1 VAVRPR
7 SRGRGQHFLRSNKL
21 AAELVRAARVQ
32 PDDLVLDLGAGT
44 GVLTGA
50 LVRAGAR
57 VVAVEIDARLAEGLR
72 GRYPQVDGRV
82 EDVLGIPLPPEP
94 FKVVASLPFDGGTSI
109 LRRLLD
115 PVVQLTSADVI
126 VQWGLA
132 EKRAA
137 VWPSTQ
143 LSVYWGA
150 WFELAVTRR
159 LPRCVFAPPPSVD
172 AALLRIVRREKGLV
186 AVAERRRYQAFLA
199 RGFREGPGAVVPR
212 KLLKRCETELGFE
225 RRARARDLDAR
236 QWASLFRQGRPERSI
251 DNIRPVA

>member
-21 AAELVRAARVQ
+21 AAELVRTACVQ

-57 VVAVEIDARLAEGLR
+57 VVAVEIDANLAESLR
-72 GRYPQVDGRV
+72 RRYPHVDVRV
-82 EDVLGIPLPPEP
+82 DDALRLPLPQAP
-94 FKVVASLPFDGGTSI
+94 FKVVANPPFDGGTSI
-109 LRRLLD
+109 LRRLLN
-115 PVVQLTSADVI
+115 PVVPLTTADVI

-150 WFELAVTRR
+150 WFELSVARR
-159 LPRCVFAPPPSVD
+159 LPRNVFAPPPSVD
-172 AALLRIVRREKGLV
+172 AGLLRIARREEALV
-186 AVAERRRYQAFLA
+186 SVAECRGYEAFLA
-199 RGFREGPGAVVPR
+199 RGFRDGPSAVVPR

-225 RRARARDLDAR
+225 RRARARDLDAW
-236 QWASLFRQGRPERSI
+236 QWAELYRHALLRRPT
-251 DNIRPVA
+251 P

>member
-1 VAVRPR
+1 LSRRYPR
-7 SRGRGQHFLRSNKL
+7 V
-21 AAELVRAARVQ
+21 VRA
-32 PDDLVLDLGAGT
+32 DD
-44 GVLTGA
+44 A
-50 LVRAGAR
+50 LS
-57 VVAVEIDARLAEGLR
+57 
-72 GRYPQVDGRV
+72 
-82 EDVLGIPLPPEP
+82 IPLPRER
-94 FKVVASLPFDGGTSI
+94 FKVVANLPFDGGTSI

-115 PVVQLTSADVI
+115 PIVPLTTADVI

-150 WFELAVTRR
+150 WFKLSVARR

-172 AALLRIVRREKGLV
+172 AALLRIVRRDDAFVG
-186 AVAERRRYQAFLA
+186 VAERRGYQAFLA
-199 RGFREGPGAVVPR
+199 RGFREGPGAVVSR

-236 QWASLFRQGRPERSI
+236 QWAALYRHGVLRRPAS
-251 DNIRPVA
+251 